1 MNIHLYTRCLYKRIL
16 TLTLEIKFLIFF
28 RVTWEKS
35 DPIVPQDVPQDVPE
49 QPDEKSEPMD
59 AKKLK
64 MNENDE
70 SENCKSSK
78 AVADKL
84 VILEKQCPHCN
95 LTFSNCII
103 DLFNH
108 HVSKCRE
115 INDKKKSAWKK
126 YPCLYCNEKFDLHYA
141 IENHNKQCPKK
152 PQKCPHCKVEFF
164 FKDFENHV
172 SKCVAKEFAK
182 ERNNQCTFCKA
193 KFVMKP
199 DFNEADFANHVSQ
212 CGTKIR

>member
-1 MNIHLYTRCLYKRIL
+1 
-16 TLTLEIKFLIFF
+16 
-28 RVTWEKS
+28 
-35 DPIVPQDVPQDVPE
+35 
-49 QPDEKSEPMD
+49 
-59 AKKLK
+59 
-64 MNENDE
+64 MNENNE
-70 SENCKSSK
+70 SKNRKPSVIVCKNSK
-78 AVADKL
+78 AVVTLKR

-103 DLFNH
+103 DLYDH

-115 INDKKKSAWKK
+115 INNKKKAAWKK
-126 YPCLYCNEKFDLHYA
+126 YPCLYCNEKFDLHI
-141 IENHNKQCPKK
+141 IENHSKQCSKK

-182 ERNNQCTFCKA
+182 ERKNECTFCKA

-199 DFNEADFANHVSQ
+199 DFDEADFANHVSQ